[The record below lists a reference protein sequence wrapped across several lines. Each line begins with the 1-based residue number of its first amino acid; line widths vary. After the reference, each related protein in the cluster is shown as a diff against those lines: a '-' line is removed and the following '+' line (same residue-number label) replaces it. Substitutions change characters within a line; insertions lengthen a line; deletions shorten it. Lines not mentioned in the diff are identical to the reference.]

1 MLLLKAGVIW
11 LSDSSPVCHSDQ
23 HPWRHACADDMHDLN
38 AWSCR
43 SVWLAVSGDSMQTNV
58 SVNTRKAMSKHGRQ
72 RASRAFNEERQIN
85 DTSDFT
91 ETFRCSLYRINQTT
105 KNLQRGYV
113 ILHEYGKCLWDGSLR
128 PASALASP
136 SPETNFPSSAFSWR
150 TNPLQ
155 QLHSLRTWL
164 HIKRCEH
171 SARHTYMYAHTHTG
185 CAHICAQ
192 TGRSQG

>member
-105 KNLQRGYV
+105 KNLQRGCY
-113 ILHEYGKCLWDGSLR
+113 
-128 PASALASP
+128 PAWIWEMLVRRIT
-136 SPETNFPSSAFSWR
+136 ETSFSSRFSISWNKLSFFSWKLKNKPSAAAALTQDMITHKKVWTLSQTHIYVR
-150 TNPLQ
+150 T
-155 QLHSLRTWL
+155 
-164 HIKRCEH
+164 
-171 SARHTYMYAHTHTG
+171 HTHGVCPYMCTD
-185 CAHICAQ
+185 
-192 TGRSQG
+192 RP

>member
-23 HPWRHACADDMHDLN
+23 HPWRHACADDMHDFN

-105 KNLQRGYV
+105 KNLQRGYGSCMNMGNACETDHWDQLQLSL
-113 ILHEYGKCLWDGSLR
+113 LHLLKQTFLLQLSVEEQTLC
-128 PASALASP
+128 
-136 SPETNFPSSAFSWR
+136 SSC
-150 TNPLQ
+150 T
-155 QLHSLRTWL
+155 HSGHDYT
-164 HIKRCEH
+164 
-171 SARHTYMYAHTHTG
+171 
-185 CAHICAQ
+185 
-192 TGRSQG
+192 